1 MVPEH
6 KCLVTPVILNIHFY
20 CAHLLIVSFY
30 ENRERHMSVTPEKRS
45 SITFVVTD
53 RKWTNLRRRS
63 RTFDGFCIRSTKNKR
78 NWKKR
83 TKISNER
90 FINWSPKK
98 REDTGYIFYPF
109 FIVFKRK
116 LRGSPKGDLQR
127 ISKTVFLKTGRDS
140 FGLPKP
146 LL

>member
-1 MVPEH
+1 MDELEKEVENVRWFLHQIYEEQEKLKEENKDLKRTVH
-6 KCLVTPVILNIHFY
+6 KLV
-20 CAHLLIVSFY
+20 AK
-30 ENRERHMSVTPEKRS
+30 EKRRYRVHILS
-45 SITFVVTD
+45 
-53 RKWTNLRRRS
+53 
-63 RTFDGFCIRSTKNKR
+63 
-78 NWKKR
+78 
-83 TKISNER
+83 
-90 FINWSPKK
+90 
-98 REDTGYIFYPF
+98 F